1 MYFESLKLTKTANGT
16 DCGARYCHGHCYNMN
31 VIRFIYIQYLRNEM
45 KVFNKTETYRYRE
58 QTSDDLWGEEK
69 WEGQESSKELG
80 DTNCCR

>member
-1 MYFESLKLTKTANGT
+1 
-16 DCGARYCHGHCYNMN
+16 
-31 VIRFIYIQYLRNEM
+31 M